1 MCTSEQEGRGKSQ
14 KLFTLAWPRSLHSI
28 SRILSLVQ
36 SVSMGRNVVFKNHW
50 FSGSNQFLNTNKS
63 HWFFTLEYWVEKR
76 LRLIIHSVYGFSL
89 DRTQCVWKLSCR
101 TQLRYLWMRTL
112 SKESCHSCCRK
123 AVLTG
128 SAAMCSRKHLSLF
141 FLKKGGDMT
150 CMGGSRGY
158 ALVVKISAVIIAN

>member
-63 HWFFTLEYWVEKR
+63 HWFFTLEYWVEKK

-112 SKESCHSCCRK
+112 SKESCHSCCSK
-123 AVLTG
+123 AVLT
-128 SAAMCSRKHLSLF
+128 AAQWQCAAEKTVDFSFSRK
-141 FLKKGGDMT
+141 GGW
-150 CMGGSRGY
+150 
-158 ALVVKISAVIIAN
+158 